1 VTDEWT
7 VATLY
12 RFFQRQLDDLRSI
25 LDERYRTQTE
35 ALKAAFAERETAVRA
50 ALLSQEKAVTK
61 AEVAADKR
69 FDLLNELRVGV
80 ATKEQV
86 DALDKRISEIAARID
101 RTEGRSTG
109 LSAGWGYVVGAVGL
123 ASTVILLV
131 ITLTKKG

>member
-1 VTDEWT
+1 MTDDWT
-7 VATLY
+7 VGTL
-12 RFFQRQLDDLRSI
+12 REHFQRQLDDLRSM

-35 ALKAAFAERETAVRA
+35 ALKAAFAAQETAVGA

-86 DALDKRISEIAARID
+86 DALDKRISEITDRIN
-101 RTEGRSTG
+101 RTEGRSGG
-109 LSAGWGYVVGAVGL
+109 LSAGWGYLVGAVGL